1 MLKFIKHNMETIAG
15 IDIFPVISFI
25 IFFLFFI
32 VLFVW
37 VYKMKKADV
46 DFMATLPL
54 EDDSNLKT
62 THLKDNTN
70 GN

>member
-1 MLKFIKHNMETIAG
+1 MLKFIKHNLDTIAG

-37 VYKMKKADV
+37 VSKINK
-46 DFMATLPL
+46 TEIEIISNLPL
-54 EDDSNLKT
+54 EEDEKMNSGL
-62 THLKDNTN
+62 TN
-70 GN
+70 KAQNS